1 MGWIGC
7 FLPIE
12 ARGRRSRST
21 CRFRSSW
28 RFGGAVAHV
37 SVPFGPLRCES
48 LLGSTFVLVSGS
60 TSHMRDILDEYTKP
74 D

>member
-1 MGWIGC
+1 MGWTGC

-28 RFGGAVAHV
+28 RFGGAVARV
-37 SVPFGPLRCES
+37 LVAFGPLRCDKLAGS
-48 LLGSTFVLVSGS
+48 HLCPRLWVDLPHARHLG
-60 TSHMRDILDEYTKP
+60 
-74 D
+74 